1 MQTTNSVLM
10 VRPIRFSFNEQ
21 TATNNA
27 FQEKGIP
34 AEESQSQA
42 LKEFDNYVS
51 LLREAGINVIVV
63 EDSPEPHTPDSIF
76 PNNWFSTHTANEIM
90 CKKEKDEASHTEISD
105 SGAIVLYPMFAENR
119 RMERKIGVFKAIVNL
134 DKSHLK
140 AMRTK
145 IDLTPFESK
154 GKFLEGTGSMILDR
168 ENKIVYACES
178 ARTNQDVLEKFAEET
193 GYRYFLFSAKDID
206 GLPIYH
212 TNVMM
217 SVGSKY
223 AIVCLDAVQN
233 LDEREH
239 LIELLEENGKEIIE
253 ISLDQVYEFAGNM
266 LELHNKENHPVL
278 IMSARAKASLTKEQV
293 STIESYC
300 KIIAPDLEYIE
311 KNGGGSARCML
322 AEIF

>member
-1 MQTTNSVLM
+1 
-10 VRPIRFSFNEQ
+10 
-21 TATNNA
+21 
-27 FQEKGIP
+27 
-34 AEESQSQA
+34 
-42 LKEFDNYVS
+42 
-51 LLREAGINVIVV
+51 
-63 EDSPEPHTPDSIF
+63 
-76 PNNWFSTHTANEIM
+76 
-90 CKKEKDEASHTEISD
+90 
-105 SGAIVLYPMFAENR
+105 
-119 RMERKIGVFKAIVNL
+119 
-134 DKSHLK
+134 
-140 AMRTK
+140 
-145 IDLTPFESK
+145 
-154 GKFLEGTGSMILDR
+154 
-168 ENKIVYACES
+168 
-178 ARTNQDVLEKFAEET
+178 
-193 GYRYFLFSAKDID
+193 
-206 GLPIYH
+206 
-212 TNVMM
+212 MM